1 MDTKK
6 IYTKEDVDEV
16 YKEYAKEHKVRHRK
30 DYVHTT
36 IYSVMNSFCLD
47 YVQEGENLIM
57 PENTFNKVCDIILN
71 SIKYSIGEI
80 EGITA
85 TELRDLSSNYLDTKF
100 ICKNIFY
107 IISQPFDILD
117 ERLFKKRQN
126 WIKFME
132 TCLCPI
138 TYHGGIIF
146 DKNEAIEFF
155 SNISSIS
162 KLHQIMKSRLSD
174 LTGIE
179 MTLNTVYKTLIK
191 DFSDSSVNFN
201 EFKIDCMGVT
211 YYRNDI
217 LPKLEEA
224 LRVKMIKHSNERD
237 YYSALEFT
245 KKFKCGFVP
254 LQKHIDN
261 SIVFAEKIVCGTKT
275 EYRIPLSEV
284 ERIQEFKDTHISLS
298 QICKMYK
305 EDIDNKVI
313 ERRHIKK
320 LFEDNNFFNCNVV
333 EANDTCFST
342 KNAFFIERNDLE
354 VFTDAI
360 NTMKDE
366 MQYNSQDYET
376 KLTNSLDIL
385 KEVAPITRDY
395 LNDFIFIRRAG
406 WKNPPVKSYNDVAS
420 FLYSNLTKEIFEY
433 DDLEIREFLIEG
445 NAIFTNL
452 NAKAFLCL
460 FINFVQSKT
469 SCNYKNEYIFD
480 YKSKREVDVSPY
492 TMEQMFK
499 FAVLVFNETHPLY
512 QQRIND
518 CIEKRNIASTWLYVA
533 LHFVS
538 AWRTS
543 DYINTLPRIT
553 IPTNTYQE
561 FFDIVKRGEFTD
573 SMAEDIVTEVVDKVK
588 FLELNPKKTENRN
601 HHSLLLD
608 IPVSARK
615 TIGLLLG
622 LCEAHLQKEEDVE
635 STYITTYVKNDWIY
649 KKIFG
654 EEFINIFG
662 DKYFSNIKA
671 NKFYL
676 NSIAKKADDEDIGSG
691 YIIASLARAHNF
703 TLDKLSNTTAV
714 YLKYF
719 KDLTNSEI
727 LTKTLFERGVCSFI
741 PYMALKIIDGDVDIK
756 NLSMDKKTELISQM
770 PSPLDTEIFIKEQS
784 IVLSKCKEDINDL
797 ISFFNHSDP
806 KKIKE
811 DVYRFVSKIA
821 KGTAVSKNDN
831 IDCIAVAKGLGCL
844 YPKKQDCIGC
854 GQEMYLKS
862 AFYSLGEIS
871 YKLTNNYKNA
881 KTKESAMKYACIIK
895 QVIEPILKN
904 FIVCLK
910 TIYKI
915 EDISE
920 YKKIYAC
927 LEN

>member
-1 MDTKK
+1 MSIKK
-6 IYTKEDVDEV
+6 VYTKEDVDNV
-16 YKEYAKEHKVRHRK
+16 YREYAKKYKAKHRK

-47 YVQEGENLIM
+47 YIQDGENLTM
-57 PENTFNKVCDIILN
+57 PESTFNKVCDIIIN
-71 SIKYSIGEI
+71 AFKYSHGEI

-85 TELRDLSSNYLDTKF
+85 AELSKLTSNYLDTKF
-100 ICKNIFY
+100 VCKNIFY
-107 IISQPFDILD
+107 INCQPFDILD
-117 ERLFKKRQN
+117 ERLLKKRQN

-146 DKNEAIEFF
+146 DKNEAIKFF

-162 KLHQIMKSRLSD
+162 TVHQIMKSRTSD

-179 MTLNTVYKTLIK
+179 MTLSTVYKTLNK
-191 DFSDSSVNFN
+191 GFSDSYTNFD
-201 EFKIDCMGVT
+201 EFKIECMGII
-211 YYRNDI
+211 YYRNDM

-224 LRVKMIKHSNERD
+224 LRAKMIKHSNERD

-245 KKFKCGFVP
+245 KAFKCGFVQ

-261 SIVFAEKIVCGTKT
+261 SIIFAEKIVCGTKI
-275 EYRIPLSEV
+275 EYRIPLSEI
-284 ERIQEFKDTHISLS
+284 ERIQEFKDNHVSLT
-298 QICKMYK
+298 QICNLYK

-320 LFEDNNFFNCNVV
+320 LFEDNEFFNCNVI
-333 EANDTCFST
+333 EAKDTCFST
-342 KNAFFIERNDLE
+342 KHAFFIEKNDLE
-354 VFTDAI
+354 IFTDAV
-360 NTMKDE
+360 NSLKEE

-376 KLTNSLDIL
+376 KLTISLNDL
-385 KEVAPITRDY
+385 RTVSPITKDY
-395 LNDFIFIRRAG
+395 LDDFIFIKRKG
-406 WKNPPVKSYNDVAS
+406 WKNPPTKSYNDVVN
-420 FLYSNLTKEIFEY
+420 FLYLNLTKEIFEY
-433 DDLEIREFLIEG
+433 DDLEIRDFLIEG
-445 NAIFTNL
+445 NTQLTNL
-452 NAKAFLCL
+452 NAKAFLCS
-460 FINFVQSKT
+460 FINFVQDKT

-480 YKSKREVDVSPY
+480 YKSKTEMDVSPY
-492 TMEQMFK
+492 TIEQMFK
-499 FAVLVFNETHPLY
+499 FAVLIFNETHPLY
-512 QQRIND
+512 QQRITD
-518 CIEKRNIASTWLYVA
+518 CIEKKNIASTWLYVA
-533 LHFVS
+533 LHFIS

-543 DYINTLPRIT
+543 DYIKNLPRIT
-553 IPTNTYQE
+553 LPTNTYQE
-561 FFDIVKRGEFTD
+561 FFDIVQKGEFTD
-573 SMAEDIVTEVVDKVK
+573 LMAEDIVTEIVDKVK

-608 IPVSARK
+608 VPVSARK

-622 LCEAHLQKEEDVE
+622 LCEAHLQKEEDAE
-635 STYITTYVKNDWIY
+635 STYITTYVKNDWVY
-649 KKIFG
+649 KNIFG
-654 EEFINIFG
+654 DEFIDIFG
-662 DKYFSNIKA
+662 DKYFSNLKA

-676 NSIAKKADDEDIGSG
+676 NYIAKKADDEETGSG

-703 TLDKLSNTTAV
+703 TVNKMSNTTEV

-741 PYMALKIIDGDVDIK
+741 PYMALKIVDGDVDIK
-756 NLSMDKKTELISQM
+756 NLSVDKKTELISSM
-770 PSPLDTEIFIKEQS
+770 PSPFDTEIFIKEQS
-784 IVLSKCKEDINDL
+784 IILSKCKEDINDL
-797 ISFFNHSDP
+797 ISFFNHSNP
-806 KKIKE
+806 EKIKE
-811 DVYRFVSKIA
+811 DVYKFVSKIA

-871 YKLTNNYKNA
+871 YKLNNNYKNA

-910 TIYKI
+910 TIYQI
-915 EDISE
+915 DDISE

-927 LEN
+927 LE